1 MKGLHETLFAAA
13 FAITLAPHGGT
24 PGNQEGLAAQRWR
37 HLVNFR
43 ILIRSL
49 RFFLVKTQCIIR
61 WLFSCIS
68 FIIACNDKMRFITS
82 RSSAVL
88 KNSSPLDGE
97 IRPEVVTMTP
107 SLG

>member
-1 MKGLHETLFAAA
+1 M
-13 FAITLAPHGGT
+13 
-24 PGNQEGLAAQRWR
+24 
-37 HLVNFR
+37 NFR
-43 ILIRSL
+43 ILIHSL
-49 RFFLVKTQCIIR
+49 PFFLVKTQCIIR

-68 FIIACNDKMRFITS
+68 IIIACNRKLQFITS

-97 IRPEVVTMTP
+97 TRPEVETMTP